1 MQHIFGVRTKNTFHG
16 TLPNFFLLYFAVSS
30 SIPVV
35 SFQKDGLFSER
46 TFMQF
51 KGNAIDSEIEDF
63 TLCMRIKLFRL
74 RGSFNSIFSY
84 AIPQMDNE
92 INVGKIFKLFTV
104 MPGKNL
110 GKICPF
116 FQGPTFRFSQD

>member
-1 MQHIFGVRTKNTFHG
+1 MES
-16 TLPNFFLLYFAVSS
+16 FFLLNFAVSS

-92 INVGKIFKLFTV
+92 INVGKRFKFLKSR
-104 MPGKNL
+104 MLGGKFGVFNKL
-110 GKICPF
+110 GIS
-116 FQGPTFRFSQD
+116 FSIVSQV

>member
-1 MQHIFGVRTKNTFHG
+1 
-16 TLPNFFLLYFAVSS
+16 
-30 SIPVV
+30 
-35 SFQKDGLFSER
+35 
-46 TFMQF
+46 MQF

-92 INVGKIFKLFTV
+92 INVGKIFKLLKSRTLSANLSDFF
-104 MPGKNL
+104 KNEL
-110 GKICPF
+110 G
-116 FQGPTFRFSQD
+116 TSFSLVSQV